1 MINKESI
8 LNAVEMIQIVVKA
21 LQDLKGDVVFIGGA
35 TVVLYFD
42 KEPPFEVRP
51 TDDVDCVIEL
61 ATRNQ
66 YYELEQKLREKGFQN
81 VIGSGPLCRWKI
93 RGITVDI
100 MPTDPTI
107 LGFSNVWHKEG
118 IEQSR
123 WVELPNKEKIRIFS
137 EPYFLAAKIEAFKG
151 RGNNDY
157 RMSSDM
163 EDIITILNGVPDIVD
178 EILKAPSSVKKYLQ
192 KSFKGMLETRDF
204 HEAIYAHL
212 PERQFQEEKKNQLVN
227 KMKKLV

>member
-1 MINKESI
+1 MD
-8 LNAVEMIQIVVKA
+8 AVEMIQIVEEA
-21 LQDLKGDVVFIGGA
+21 LQDLKKDVVFIGGA
-35 TVVLYFD
+35 TIALYFD
-42 KEPPFEVRP
+42 EEPLFEVRP

-61 ATRNQ
+61 TTRSQ
-66 YYELEQKLREKGFQN
+66 YYQLEQKLRERGFQN
-81 VIGSGPLCRWKI
+81 VIGSGPLCRWKV

-100 MPTDPTI
+100 MPTDPAI

-118 IEQSR
+118 IEQAR

-163 EDIITILNGVPDIVD
+163 EDVITILNSVPDVV
-178 EILKAPSSVKKYLQ
+178 EKILKAPSSVKKYLQ
-192 KSFKGMLETRDF
+192 DSFKGMLETQIF

-212 PERQFQEEKKNQLVN
+212 PERQFQEEKKKQIVERI
-227 KMKKLV
+227 KRCI

>member
-1 MINKESI
+1 
-8 LNAVEMIQIVVKA
+8 MIQIVAKA

-42 KEPPFEVRP
+42 KEPLLEIRP

-66 YYELEQKLREKGFQN
+66 YYKLEQKLREKGFQN

-93 RGITVDI
+93 KGVTADI

-107 LGFSNVWHKEG
+107 LGFSNAWHKEG
-118 IEQSR
+118 IEQAG

-151 RGNNDY
+151 RGENNY
-157 RMSSDM
+157 RMSSDI
-163 EDIITILNGVPDIVD
+163 EDIVTILNSVPDIVD
-178 EILKAPSSVKKYLQ
+178 KILQAPPSVKKYLRV
-192 KSFKGMLETRDF
+192 SFKKMLETQDF

-212 PERQFQEEKKNQLVN
+212 PERQFQEEKKKQLVG
-227 KMKKLV
+227 KMEKLV